1 MGMLAIHFYVT
12 VFPSIS
18 FPRSVYCHRLCV
30 LFVWSVH
37 RLFIRSLN
45 NLNELSIISVPFLI
59 VSFSKLFKLCIE
71 SFEFN
76 KLFHTHIL
84 LIIGFCQFFHC
95 QIESVIEFIK
105 LWNWVE
111 TIIIS
116 MPIILVCL
124 NYF

>member
-1 MGMLAIHFYVT
+1 MLAIHLYVT
-12 VFPSIS
+12 VLV
-18 FPRSVYCHRLCV
+18 SVSVPVPVDCVRLCV
-30 LFVWSVH
+30 LLVWSVH
-37 RLFIRSLN
+37 RLFIRSLT

-59 VSFSKLFKLCIE
+59 MSFSKLFKLCIE

-76 KLFHTHIL
+76 ELFHTHIL